1 MHKIIDTPWR
11 VTSNLDEL
19 RARGVE
25 TIIRYFNRA
34 NSNQLPEK
42 RLEPAEA
49 AAIADAGMTLAVV
62 YQQRGGSG
70 GNINDLNA
78 KSGNAD
84 ATRAVK
90 QATQIGQPIG
100 SAIYFAV
107 DWDYFRPTDLKSISE
122 YFAEVRRVL
131 GADYRVGVY
140 GSGLVGKTLKSAGL
154 VDFIWLSMS
163 VGWSGTK
170 ALLATDA
177 WTLRQTYPEQT
188 AVLRHDG
195 NELSPAWGDF
205 GQFTPGGAAAS
216 APVDWRD
223 DAGSF
228 QFALMEVTARSGLNL
243 RRGPGTNYGVDSTLA
258 QGQIV
263 QVVSTSGDWANVDVN
278 SDGLSDGYLHS
289 GYLKPVSGGLPLL
302 SSANGNTAGNW
313 PTWPK
318 WPTWPSAP
326 GSTATAAA
334 PATAAGATVP
344 YSVAQAEL
352 ALDVREVAGPGN
364 NPRVV
369 MYHKSTNPWS
379 GTDDS
384 VAWCSSFVNYCV
396 EQSGMVGTDSQRAL
410 SWEDWGQ
417 SAENDPQEGDI
428 VVFERVGKGGHVGF
442 LVADRGDSVSVLGG
456 NQNNR
461 VRISTYPKNGKLGAT
476 KYVLRSIRRAI

>member
-34 NSNQLPEK
+34 NSKQLPEK

-70 GNINDLNA
+70 GNISDLDA
-78 KSGNAD
+78 QSGKAD
-84 ATRAVK
+84 ATRAAK
-90 QATQIGQPIG
+90 QAKQIGQPKG

-107 DWDYFRPTDLKSISE
+107 DWDYFRPSDLKTISE
-122 YFAEVRRVL
+122 YFVEVRKVL

-140 GSGLVGKTLKSAGL
+140 GSGLVGKTLKNAGL

-177 WTLRQTYPEQT
+177 WALRQIFPEQT
-188 AVLRHDG
+188 VVLRHDG

-205 GQFTPGGAAAS
+205 GQFTPGGAVAS
-216 APVDWRD
+216 APSDWRE
-223 DAGSF
+223 DAASS
-228 QFALMEVTARSGLNL
+228 QFALMEVSARSGLNL
-243 RRGPGTNYGVDSTLA
+243 RRGPGINYGVDFTLA

-289 GYLKPVSGGLPLL
+289 GYLRPVSGGLPLV
-302 SSANGNTAGNW
+302 SAAKKNTAGNW
-313 PTWPK
+313 PQ
-318 WPTWPSAP
+318 WPTWPSAS
-326 GSTATAAA
+326 GSTVAAAA
-334 PATAAGATVP
+334 PATATRANVP

-384 VAWCSSFVNYCV
+384 VPWCSSFVNYCV

-410 SWEDWGQ
+410 SWKDWGR

-442 LVADRGDSVSVLGG
+442 LVADREDSVSVLGA
-456 NQNNR
+456 NQYNR
-461 VRISTYPKNGKLGAT
+461 VRVSTYPKNGKLGET
-476 KYVLRSIRRAI
+476 KYVLRSIRSAI